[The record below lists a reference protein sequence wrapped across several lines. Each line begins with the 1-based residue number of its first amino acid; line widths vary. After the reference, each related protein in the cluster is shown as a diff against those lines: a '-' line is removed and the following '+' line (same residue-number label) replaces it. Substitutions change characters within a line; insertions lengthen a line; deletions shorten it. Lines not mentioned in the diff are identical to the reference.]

1 MGKPYFLIFIIFDIL
16 ENKSI
21 FVFAWIFIFFISVSF
36 TMNQSILFLPRL
48 IHESRRV
55 VRYCSESGISFENR
69 KKVKTSTNRNKR
81 IQRLQKRGQQFGT
94 RLTGYNESQ
103 KTVQNEYT
111 LHYEKL
117 CASYQETFQNCKA
130 KNNLTGLLYGFDV
143 ESLEKDRYRQVCAW
157 LVPAIMA
164 FNDVMFLEDSKI
176 DFFNILYQKCR
187 PIVQFE
193 EAFCFRGCGLPYND
207 AFDFLKLIT
216 LYNLMSLAGY
226 HDFVNNLKARHLLI
240 QFDTLNYIEII
251 TNFDLIA
258 EKKCEILE
266 QKQCM
271 NSCLVPLHLHMS
283 ESLQLKQ
290 QKIIFSVGWTQEL
303 NKIKL
308 LWLYCKY
315 KEIMR
320 GFDSDPVKQ
329 ECFCEFFNEYY
340 KKRVLDSFIK
350 KVCFVLKPFIVLFKY
365 FDSFVDKILLKIGFD
380 ENYDDA
386 NNF

>member
-1 MGKPYFLIFIIFDIL
+1 
-16 ENKSI
+16 
-21 FVFAWIFIFFISVSF
+21 
-36 TMNQSILFLPRL
+36 
-48 IHESRRV
+48 
-55 VRYCSESGISFENR
+55 
-69 KKVKTSTNRNKR
+69 
-81 IQRLQKRGQQFGT
+81 
-94 RLTGYNESQ
+94 
-103 KTVQNEYT
+103 
-111 LHYEKL
+111 
-117 CASYQETFQNCKA
+117 
-130 KNNLTGLLYGFDV
+130 
-143 ESLEKDRYRQVCAW
+143 
-157 LVPAIMA
+157 
-164 FNDVMFLEDSKI
+164 
-176 DFFNILYQKCR
+176 
-187 PIVQFE
+187 
-193 EAFCFRGCGLPYND
+193 
-207 AFDFLKLIT
+207 
-216 LYNLMSLAGY
+216 MSLAGY